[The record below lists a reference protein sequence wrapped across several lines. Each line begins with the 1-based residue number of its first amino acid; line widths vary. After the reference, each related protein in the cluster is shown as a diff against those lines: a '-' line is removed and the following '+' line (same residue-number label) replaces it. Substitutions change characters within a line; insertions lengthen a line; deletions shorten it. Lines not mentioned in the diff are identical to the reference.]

1 MKQNRQNI
9 ASIDTSRKDVA
20 FGPQVYTDEAVFLKT
35 DIGKHELIIVL
46 RPKNLSQ
53 KIIETEGASNQS
65 PDLTFSN
72 ELFETIINYLK
83 GAGEIVKIF
92 FQMKDEVLRIWTV
105 LPDYENEKKRKVV
118 YHQEKLLMKELRSRK
133 YRFDFYIIE
142 EDEASEVLSC
152 GAILIFDK
160 YNQ

>member
-9 ASIDTSRKDVA
+9 ASIDTSRKYIV
-20 FGPQVYTDEAVFLKT
+20 FGPQVYIDEAVFLKT
-35 DIGKHELIIVL
+35 DIGTHELIIVL
-46 RPKNLSQ
+46 RPKNLSS
-53 KIIETEGASNQS
+53 KIIETEGTSNQS
-65 PDLTFSN
+65 PDLTSSN
-72 ELFETIINYLK
+72 ELFETIINCLK

-105 LPDYENEKKRKVV
+105 LLDYENEKKRKAV

-142 EDEASEVLSC
+142 EDEAIEVLSS

-160 YNQ
+160 DNQ